1 MPDATCVYVQTATTV
16 AAWNRGGQRWEVFD
30 AMSEIVKVTF
40 ISGGILAI
48 GKDKAAIFDC
58 KLGRWLRAFD
68 PPQPLTD
75 GAGK

>member
-58 KLGRWLRAFD
+58 KLGR
-68 PPQPLTD
+68 
-75 GAGK
+75 